1 VTEGG
6 AETKKIR
13 TNWLESPDML
23 PKAIPK
29 ARIMRYG
36 YDSQWFGENAVKQ
49 RLATVAKELL
59 FWLEQAR
66 RVSFSS
72 IPLRYSPS
80 IAKSHRDVNIGQL
93 SL

>member
-6 AETKKIR
+6 AETRKIR

-36 YDSQWFGENAVKQ
+36 YESHWFGETAVKQ
-49 RLATVAKELL
+49 RLATVANDLL
-59 FWLEQAR
+59 FCLEQAR
-66 RVSFSS
+66 RVSLSS
-72 IPLRYSPS
+72 VPLRHSPF

-93 SL
+93 YL